1 MTEFDKMVRGELY
14 RGDEALDARWFAA
27 KDKAF
32 RYNQLLPSDH
42 EGREALLQELIGK
55 KGKNTNILSP
65 FDVDYGENITIGDN
79 FFANAG
85 LIILDVCP
93 VTIGN
98 NVYIGPYVGLY
109 TAKHPLDTY
118 TRCELRLESGA
129 PITIGDNVW
138 LGGHVCVLPRVTIG
152 SGAVIGAGSVVNRDI
167 PENALAVGNPCR
179 VVRIID
185 QDQRAAAIAEA
196 K

>member
-1 MTEFDKMVRGELY
+1 MSIFEKMVRGELY
-14 RGDEALDARWFAA
+14 RGDDELNARWYAA

-32 RYNQLLPSDH
+32 RYNQLLPSDTK
-42 EGREALLQELIGK
+42 GREALLRDLLGSVGK
-55 KGKNTNILSP
+55 DPCILSP

-93 VTIGN
+93 VTIGS
-98 NVYIGPYVGLY
+98 NVYVGPQVGIY
-109 TAKHPLDTY
+109 AAKHPLDIY
-118 TRCELRLESGA
+118 TRCELRLENGA

-138 LGGHVCVLPRVTIG
+138 LGGHVSILPGVTIG
-152 SGAVIGAGSVVNRDI
+152 SGAVIGAGAVVTRDI

-185 QDQRAAAIAEA
+185 QNEREAAIQDVR
-196 K
+196 